1 MSTAIYV
8 EGSQLNETLLFSFGE
23 DVCLDEMSDCVM
35 SEILNEGLTA
45 VKSYMVS
52 SSDYLDVDLHN
63 MMQEIQS
70 QVWTW

>member
-8 EGSQLNETLLFSFGE
+8 EGSQPNETLLFSFGE
-23 DVCLDEMSDCVM
+23 DVCLDEMADCVM
-35 SEILNEGLTA
+35 SDILNEGLTA